1 MPSSCFML
9 SSFFMSSFFIL
20 SFFVFFD
27 FLSFFISSF
36 FIWSLFIWSCFMSSC
51 FMLSCFMLSPDCAN
65 AARDTARK
73 HMAINLQIVF
83 LMRFFLAFSLN
94 LRPTHLGRANEMRFQ
109 HLSYRPFQ
117 RQTLPD
123 LNLCSTLATNLRV

>member
-20 SFFVFFD
+20 SFLVFLD

-36 FIWSLFIWSCFMSSC
+36 FICSLFIWSCFMSSC

-65 AARDTARK
+65 AASETATR
-73 HMAINLQIVF
+73 HI
-83 LMRFFLAFSLN
+83 
-94 LRPTHLGRANEMRFQ
+94 
-109 HLSYRPFQ
+109 
-117 RQTLPD
+117 
-123 LNLCSTLATNLRV
+123 ATNLPITFFMDPPSLSWNLHQHTAALRWDALVAAKLQVQSLDDRRFPRSRFLG